1 MAWTED
7 KIKQLKKLWAKG
19 RSTIEI
25 AKELGISKNSVVG
38 KVHRLDL
45 TNRPSPIKKKTD
57 KSPVIRHAPKGK
69 CTLMD
74 LKLNTC
80 HWPIGDP
87 TDAGF
92 HFCGEQTVTGKPYCS
107 EHCKIAYTSLKEL
120 TDQNTKSADLIAGNN
135 NQD

>member
-7 KIKQLKKLWAKG
+7 KIKQLKKLWNKG

-38 KVHRLDL
+38 KVHRLEL
-45 TNRPSPIKKKTD
+45 ANRPSPIKRKTTVKKQEVQ
-57 KSPVIRHAPKGK
+57 KPKGK
-69 CTLMD
+69 CTLLD

-87 TDAGF
+87 CDDNF
-92 HFCGEQTVTGKPYCS
+92 HFCGEQTMTGKPYCA
-107 EHCKIAYTSLKEL
+107 EHCKLAYTSLKEL
-120 TDQNTKSADLIAGNN
+120 ANQATKASVSNK
-135 NQD
+135 QD